1 MSSIRTCPRPLLVVA
16 VIGAVSADWSVFIRC
31 KCYTLVK
38 LLGFCKF
45 AVAFGRASAS
55 LGLRL
60 KGTLGTGKQLG
71 MEQEWRW
78 AFEENCQESWLQAR
92 RCLGNHLVFKFFR
105 YQIISQGERG
115 KKTYEVLKNFR
126 ILNKRGELHIQ
137 NWYVAQDSFKLQHN
151 GY

>member
-78 AFEENCQESWLQAR
+78 APRGELPGELAAGKEMSWKSPSVQ
-92 RCLGNHLVFKFFR
+92 VFQ
-105 YQIISQGERG
+105 YQIISQGER
-115 KKTYEVLKNFR
+115 KKN
-126 ILNKRGELHIQ
+126 I
-137 NWYVAQDSFKLQHN
+137 WSFKEFKNIKQKRRTAHSKLVCST
-151 GY
+151 GFI